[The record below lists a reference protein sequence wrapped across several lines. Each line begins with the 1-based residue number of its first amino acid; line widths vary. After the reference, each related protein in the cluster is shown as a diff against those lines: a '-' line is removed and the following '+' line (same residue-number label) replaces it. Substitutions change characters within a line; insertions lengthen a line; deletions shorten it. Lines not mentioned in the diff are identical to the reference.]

1 MRSHQAAA
9 ISRLRAFASLLLLL
23 PVLSGCPSKKDPP
36 LSPGAESF
44 KREVRQAI
52 GLLAE
57 DLAEPVS
64 RSDVPAINTV
74 LARKMPESIKLCRA
88 CPFIVAVLDRKGIV
102 LTVYPQREQRSR
114 HYSDYQL
121 VTQALEKGQIRH
133 GRLFLQDGSELYTIC
148 APLRKDGKATG
159 VLVLTAAGREVKQR
173 WGISAD
179 EFSSLNFNPQG
190 PFGRT
195 SQENEFWP

>member
-1 MRSHQAAA
+1 MPSHQAAA
-9 ISRLRAFASLLLLL
+9 ISRLRAGVFLLLLL
-23 PVLSGCPSKKDPP
+23 PVLFGCQSKKDS

-44 KREVRQAI
+44 KSEVRQAI
-52 GLLAE
+52 GLLAD

-64 RSDVPAINTV
+64 RSDVPAIKAV
-74 LARKMPESIKLCRA
+74 LAQKMPESIKLCRA
-88 CPFIVAVLDRKGIV
+88 CPFMVAVLDRKGVV
-102 LTVYPQREQRSR
+102 LTVYPPRERHSR
-114 HYSDYQL
+114 HYSDYRL
-121 VTQALEKGQIRH
+121 VAQTLEKGKIHH